1 MAAAS
6 PGADRDTI
14 FALSSG
20 APPAAI
26 AVVRISGPKAISA
39 ANFLTNMNFAPRQAT
54 LAVLRDDDTEL
65 DTALVL
71 TFPAPASATGEDI
84 AELHLHGGRATI
96 AAVLEVLAKTPGLRP
111 AEPGE
116 FTRRAFA
123 NGRMDLNEAEGL
135 ADLLAAE
142 TESQRRA
149 ALAMAG
155 GTLTRLIAGW
165 RTQIIDAAARLEAA
179 IDYDGEDD
187 ILPWASRA
195 DDLEVLAAEI
205 EASLAAPPAER
216 LRDGLRV
223 VIAGPP
229 NAGKSTLFNALA
241 GRDAAIVSDQAGTT
255 RDVIEAPVRL
265 GDVALLLTDTAGLR
279 DASSDAIEV
288 EGMRRA
294 DQAMAAAD
302 LVLWLG
308 DGPGPDGATKVT
320 AKADLGAS
328 GSGLCISA
336 HSGEGMAALRAL
348 LLNKARDGQRDDGL
362 TLNQR
367 QRAALSEIVNHV
379 RAAAIAELLV
389 AAEELRVARM
399 ALDRLQGRSGVEDM
413 LDALFSRFCLGK

>member
-1 MAAAS
+1 MT
-6 PGADRDTI
+6 DTI

-26 AVVRISGPKAISA
+26 AVVRISGPA
-39 ANFLTNMNFAPRQAT
+39 ALAALKTLTNNNVPPRQAVLAT
-54 LAVLRDDDTEL
+54 LRRNGEKL

-71 TFPAPASATGEDI
+71 AFPGPHSATGEDI

-96 AAVLEVLAKTPGLRP
+96 AAVLEALAHIPGLRA

-142 TESQRRA
+142 TESQRRT

-155 GTLTRLIAGW
+155 GTLTRMIASW
-165 RTQIIDAAARLEAA
+165 RTQIIDFAARIEAA

-187 ILPWASRA
+187 VLPWASRGT
-195 DDLEVLAAEI
+195 DLAALAKDI
-205 EASLAAPPAER
+205 EATLAAPPAER
-216 LRDGLRV
+216 LRDGVRV

-241 GRDAAIVSDQAGTT
+241 GRDAAIVTDVAGTT
-255 RDVIEAPVRL
+255 RDIIEAPVRL
-265 GDVALLLTDTAGLR
+265 GDVALLLTDTAGLH
-279 DASSDAIEV
+279 DASDDNIEI

-294 DQAMAAAD
+294 AEAMAAAD
-302 LVLWLG
+302 ILLWLG
-308 DGPGPDGATKVT
+308 DGDGPDGAIKI
-320 AKADLGAS
+320 APKADLGVA
-328 GSGLCISA
+328 GAGMHLSA
-336 HSGEGMAALRAL
+336 HSGEGMDALRKML
-348 LLNKARDGQRDDGL
+348 IARAREGQHEDGL

-367 QRAALSEIVNHV
+367 QRGALTDIVAFLV
-379 RAAAIAELLV
+379 AAATADLLA
-389 AAEELRVARM
+389 AAEELRLARM

>member
-6 PGADRDTI
+6 PAADRDTI

-26 AVVRISGPKAISA
+26 AVVRISGPEAISA
-39 ANFLTNMNFAPRQAT
+39 AKSLTNKSFVPRHAT
-54 LAVLRDDDTEL
+54 LAVLHDGAAEL

-71 TFPAPASATGEDI
+71 TFPAPHSTTGEDI

-96 AAVLEVLAKTPGLRP
+96 IAVLDALAAQPGLRP
-111 AEPGE
+111 AEAGE

-135 ADLLAAE
+135 ADLLVAE
-142 TESQRRA
+142 TEAQRRA
-149 ALAMAG
+149 AMAMAG
-155 GTLTRLIAGW
+155 GTLTRMIAGW
-165 RTQIIDAAARLEAA
+165 RNQIIDAAARLEAA

-187 ILPWASRA
+187 VLPWASREA
-195 DDLEVLAAEI
+195 DLNTLAADIEI
-205 EASLAAPPAER
+205 TLAAPPAER

-241 GRDAAIVSDQAGTT
+241 GRAAAIVTDQAGTT
-255 RDVIEAPVRL
+255 RDIIEAPVRL
-265 GDVALLLTDTAGLR
+265 DDAALLLTDTAGLH
-279 DASSDAIEV
+279 DASDDHIEI

-294 DQAMAAAD
+294 EAAMAAAD
-302 LVLWLG
+302 MVLWLG
-308 DGPGPDGATKVT
+308 DGPGPSGATKIA
-320 AKADLGAS
+320 AKADLGRHQD
-328 GSGLCISA
+328 GLPVSA
-336 HSGEGMAALRAL
+336 HSRQGLAQLRAL
-348 LLNKARDGQRDDGL
+348 LIAKAREGQREDGL
-362 TLNQR
+362 TLNLR
-367 QRAALSEIVNHV
+367 QRTALVEIAAVV
-379 RAAAIAELLV
+379 RAAAIAELLA
-389 AAEELRVARM
+389 AAEELRLARM

>member
-26 AVVRISGPKAISA
+26 AVVRISGPAAIDA
-39 ANFLTNMNFAPRQAT
+39 AKSLAKKDFVPRHAT
-54 LAVLRDDDTEL
+54 LVALEDDGAEL
-65 DTALVL
+65 DSALVL
-71 TFPAPASATGEDI
+71 TFPAPASATGEDL
-84 AELHLHGGRATI
+84 AELHLHGGRATV
-96 AAVLEVLAKTPGLRP
+96 AAVLDALAKRPGLRP

-142 TESQRRA
+142 TEAQRRVA
-149 ALAMAG
+149 MAMAG
-155 GTLTRLIAGW
+155 GTLTRMIAGW
-165 RTQIIDAAARLEAA
+165 RSQIIDAAARLEAA

-187 ILPWASRA
+187 VLPWASRA
-195 DDLEVLAAEI
+195 ADLTALAADI
-205 EASLAAPPAER
+205 DAALTAPPAER

-241 GRDAAIVSDQAGTT
+241 GRDAAIVTDQAGTT
-255 RDVIEAPVRL
+255 RDIIEAPVRL
-265 GDVALLLTDTAGLR
+265 GDVALLLTDTAGLH
-279 DASSDAIEV
+279 DATSDRIEI

-294 DQAMAAAD
+294 AEAIEAAD
-302 LVLWLG
+302 VVLWLG
-308 DGPGPDGATKVT
+308 VGAGPAGATKLA
-320 AKADLGAS
+320 AKADLGKAD
-328 GSGLCISA
+328 GGLPVSV
-336 HSGEGMAALRAL
+336 HSGEGMADLRAL
-348 LLNKARDGQRDDGL
+348 LTAKAREGQRDDGL
-362 TLNQR
+362 ALNQR
-367 QRAALSEIVNHV
+367 QRAALIDITRQL
-379 RAAAIAELLV
+379 RAATVDNLLA
-389 AAEELRVARM
+389 AAEELRLARM

>member
-1 MAAAS
+1 MM
-6 PGADRDTI
+6 PDTI

-26 AVVRISGPKAISA
+26 AVVRISGREALNTVKL
-39 ANFLTNMNFAPRQAT
+39 LTNKDFAPRHAT
-54 LAVLRDDDTEL
+54 LATLQHEAQNL

-71 TFPAPASATGEDI
+71 TFPGPTSATGEDI
-84 AELHLHGGRATI
+84 AELHLHGGRATV
-96 AAVLEVLAKTPGLRP
+96 AAVLDALAQLPGLRP
-111 AEPGE
+111 AESGE

-149 ALAMAG
+149 AMAMAG
-155 GTLTRLIAGW
+155 GTLTRMISDW

-187 ILPWASRA
+187 VLPWAAREA
-195 DDLEVLAAEI
+195 DLTALAAEI
-205 EASLAAPPAER
+205 DAALTAPPAER

-241 GRDAAIVSDQAGTT
+241 GREAAIVTDVAGTT
-255 RDVIEAPVRL
+255 RDIIEAPVRL
-265 GDVALLLTDTAGLR
+265 GDVALLLTDTAGLHE
-279 DASSDAIEV
+279 ASSDQIEI

-294 DQAMAAAD
+294 EAAMAAAD
-302 LVLWLG
+302 VLLWLG
-308 DGPGPDGATKVT
+308 QGAGPQGAIKIA
-320 AKADLGAS
+320 AKADIEQGNN
-328 GSGLCISA
+328 GLRLSA
-336 HSGEGMAALRAL
+336 HSGEGMDALRRL
-348 LLNKARDGQRDDGL
+348 LIAKAREGQREDGL

-367 QRAALSEIVNHV
+367 QRAALADIAQYV
-379 RAAAIAELLV
+379 RAAATASLLA
-389 AAEELRVARM
+389 AAEELRLARM